1 VPDTSSLISAGDLIA
16 DESCNGSSY
25 GDCGDSASTCW
36 SSIAVVVAIIAEI
49 KKYTIDGKRG
59 DGKRRDG
66 KNNCWGV

>member
-1 VPDTSSLISAGDLIA
+1 
-16 DESCNGSSY
+16 
-25 GDCGDSASTCW
+25 
-36 SSIAVVVAIIAEI
+36 VAIIAEI